1 MMRWLHRRASDYLG
15 VTAYLV
21 ERDHAV
27 AQRTLAYGQLLVA
40 ISGRDAAL
48 REARESERM
57 ADGCRS
63 ILSALIEPGVTEQCT
78 KIRLRD
84 RGEGEA
90 FAARITMETGV
101 EVEPYKCRRCPR
113 QPVSVEAFW
122 HVTHVDPAKRGQHG
136 KADPPQ
142 PPRLLRHVTPADV
155 AAIRARVNGGA
166 S

>member
-63 ILSALIEPGVTEQCT
+63 ILSALKFACEIGARGKRSPPASPWRPGWRSSPTSA
-78 KIRLRD
+78 
-84 RGEGEA
+84 G
-90 FAARITMETGV
+90 AARGN
-101 EVEPYKCRRCPR
+101 PSPLRR
-113 QPVSVEAFW
+113 S
-122 HVTHVDPAKRGQHG
+122 GM
-136 KADPPQ
+136 
-142 PPRLLRHVTPADV
+142 
-155 AAIRARVNGGA
+155 
-166 S
+166 